1 MQKILESLADKI
13 IITKDFPFYMRLISW
28 FCFSLSYFK
37 QELFSVLQ
45 VCEIDFSFVTKLVR
59 TNENYIYLFL
69 TIFTFF
75 NSTSEKSPA
84 SAGGEMNRHLCHQPV
99 TIGM

>member
-1 MQKILESLADKI
+1 MSNTSLNFFKYNISEQEYYFGRI
-13 IITKDFPFYMRLISW
+13 I
-28 FCFSLSYFK
+28 
-37 QELFSVLQ
+37 
-45 VCEIDFSFVTKLVR
+45 
-59 TNENYIYLFL
+59 
-69 TIFTFF
+69 F